1 MEWTSF
7 GVQPFK
13 DSRHIA
19 NSVIKFRKGLNRFIE
34 NFSAVKTGF

>member
-1 MEWTSF
+1 MEWTRF

-19 NSVIKFRKGLNRFIE
+19 NSVIKFRKGLNRFIV